1 MQTDKTQDQST
12 DADAAGALTC
22 SDSLAAVLFPAD
34 PPAPTNVRVLRRF
47 GIEDQKKIRRLEK
60 SMLFGGRQAD
70 PARGPQKL

>member
-1 MQTDKTQDQST
+1 MQNENQEHAQTQN
-12 DADAAGALTC
+12 ADGAESLTC
-22 SDSLAAVLFPAD
+22 SGSLAAVLFPAA

-70 PARGPQKL
+70 PARGKRS